1 MRHSPINDGYIIK
14 EEEYEEIQSLLR
26 KLRDRLLAT
35 DSVGDAI
42 VSEVM
47 EILQV
52 TKN

>member
-14 EEEYEEIQSLLR
+14 EEEYEEVQTLLR

-35 DSVGDAI
+35 DSVSD
-42 VSEVM
+42 
-47 EILQV
+47 EILCEAMDILKI